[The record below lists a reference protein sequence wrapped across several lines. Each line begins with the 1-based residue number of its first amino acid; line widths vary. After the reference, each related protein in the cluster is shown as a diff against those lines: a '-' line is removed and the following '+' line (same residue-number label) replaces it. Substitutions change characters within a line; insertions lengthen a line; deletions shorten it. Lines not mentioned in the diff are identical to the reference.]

1 VTPRGGSESYIDEGI
16 PLIRSLNVYF
26 SGFKFEDLVFI
37 SKETHSNMRNSQ
49 LRIGDVLLNITGA
62 SIGRCYYFSGEFD
75 EANVNQHVCI
85 IRVNSKKIYSK
96 FLYYLLS
103 TKKKQDEIM
112 NLQVG
117 ASREGLNYQQIKNFD
132 VPIVDLNKQ
141 QEIVDYLD
149 KKTQD
154 IDKIVEKINQSINLL
169 TEYKSSLISHVVT
182 GKVKV

>member
-1 VTPRGGSESYIDEGI
+1 
-16 PLIRSLNVYF
+16 
-26 SGFKFEDLVFI
+26 
-37 SKETHSNMRNSQ
+37 MRNSQ

-141 QEIVDYLD
+141 Q
-149 KKTQD
+149 D